1 MVGVGAGVP
10 TNTSPTAPLR
20 DFHPGPTA
28 RGYFYSQDRL
38 CCVSAPGEAPRAP
51 QEDVRCPA
59 GPCAGPAVPPG
70 GPPTLGTR
78 KNTGEL
84 DTPAGD
90 KVHLGCPS
98 PPPPD
103 SLKQSLPIIVSPSC
117 RPPKRPHTP
126 RAPRV
131 PRGRRTRMGCAHCR
145 RPRESV
151 SGAVECWLLFFF
163 VLLPFFDSG
172 AFLLLL
178 FVAFFFLLLLPLFVS
193 GPFPRS
199 SPSSASFSSAC
210 WSFSSPSP
218 SLRPARGP
226 SADHLCEN
234 R

>member
-1 MVGVGAGVP
+1 MATGA
-10 TNTSPTAPLR
+10 
-20 DFHPGPTA
+20 DH
-28 RGYFYSQDRL
+28 L
-38 CCVSAPGEAPRAP
+38 CCVSAPGEDPNAPLP
-51 QEDVRCPA
+51 DVRRPA

-84 DTPAGD
+84 DTPAG
-90 KVHLGCPS
+90 KRGPLGCPS

-103 SLKQSLPIIVSPSC
+103 SLNQPLPIDILPLVVF
-117 RPPKRPHTP
+117 P
-126 RAPRV
+126 R
-131 PRGRRTRMGCAHCR
+131 R

-151 SGAVECWLLFFF
+151 TGAVECWLLLFFF
-163 VLLPFFDSG
+163 VLLPFFNSG